1 MSESL
6 FYMYGDLVCSLVM
19 MASGCWLLTDRRLG
33 RLFRVCHAFIA
44 AGALVNVLG
53 IVADR
58 VGYKHISY
66 GHVWPGEVIA
76 NLGTAVLLGA
86 WAWRS
91 VRRRHRVEGRDVP
104 QEGVNG

>member
-1 MSESL
+1 MSEGHI
-6 FYMYGDLVCSLVM
+6 YMYGDLACSLVM
-19 MASGCWLLTDRRLG
+19 MVSGCWLLTDHRLS
-33 RLFRVCHAFIA
+33 RLLRVCHAFIA

-58 VGYKHISY
+58 VGYKDISY

-76 NLGTAVLLGA
+76 NVGTAVLLGA

-91 VRRRHRVEGRDVP
+91 VGRRKRVEAP
-104 QEGVNG
+104 AA